1 VGAQKPVIDTN
12 NTKYISCIM
21 KTITS
26 IKLDKD
32 VKEEASTLAAE
43 LGLNLSVVVNA
54 TLKKFVIERR
64 VTFSVEPELNTQ
76 TQKIFLKIM
85 DDIKKGKSLVG
96 PFDNIEDLKKS
107 LEA

>member
-1 VGAQKPVIDTN
+1 
-12 NTKYISCIM
+12 M

-32 VKEEASTLAAE
+32 VKEEASKLAAE

-64 VTFSVEPELNTQ
+64 VTFSVEPELNAKT
-76 TQKIFLKIM
+76 KAKFLKIR
-85 DDIKKGKSLVG
+85 DDIKKGKNIVG
-96 PFDNIEDLKKS
+96 PFDNIDDLRKS
-107 LEA
+107 LEM